1 MVVLCLQLNYGVRP
15 PQMSMYARFLTILLV
30 GALASCTI
38 DRSRDLRANTYDV
51 YAAVLDSFPA
61 TRTTSPSISSRTWR
75 YSLSRVLGDT
85 SDFYRSVQADS
96 NIGARLLSVF
106 DSLNTTSAELCAC
119 FPNHA
124 RVTLVAD
131 TLSADVAGP
140 FVVSRVAFS
149 SDQTRALVAIGYSC
163 GPLCGAQALYLVV
176 RDRGSWHVARTLLS
190 GVS

>member
-1 MVVLCLQLNYGVRP
+1 
-15 PQMSMYARFLTILLV
+15 MYARFLTILLV

-61 TRTTSPSISSRTWR
+61 TRTTSPSISSHTWR
-75 YSLSRVLGDT
+75 YSLSRAWGDT
-85 SDFYRSVQADS
+85 SDVYRSVQADS
-96 NIGARLLSVF
+96 DVGGRLLSVF

-131 TLSADVAGP
+131 TLRADVAGP

-149 SDQTRALVAIGYSC
+149 PDQTHALVAIGYSC
-163 GPLCGAQALYLVV
+163 GPLCGGQALYLVV
-176 RDRGSWHVARTLLS
+176 RDRRSWHVARTLLS

>member
-1 MVVLCLQLNYGVRP
+1 
-15 PQMSMYARFLTILLV
+15 MYVRFLTILLV

-38 DRSRDLRANTYDV
+38 DRSRDLRADTYDV
-51 YAAVLDSFPA
+51 YAAALDSFPA
-61 TRTTSPSISSRTWR
+61 ARTTSPIISSRTWR
-75 YSLSRVLGDT
+75 YSLSRALGDT

-96 NIGARLLSVF
+96 DVGGRLLSVF
-106 DSLNTTSAELCAC
+106 DSLNTSSAELCAC

-131 TLSADVAGP
+131 TLRAGVAGP

-149 SDQTRALVAIGYSC
+149 PDQARALVAIGHLC
-163 GPLCGAQALYLVV
+163 GPFCGGQALYLVV
-176 RDRGSWHVARTLLS
+176 RDRRGWRVARTLLF